1 MLLFP
6 IRPPRR
12 VAYMPGSFFMSLRER
27 CGVAPGQNG
36 WAQALITGWE
46 SPCAAAFWATQVSPL
61 RCGVWR
67 QNLRIAR
74 NNAKGCRGE
83 TCLARLTGA
92 HRARRLRDGG
102 FEPCTIVADGCK
114 APDRNDGYGRTR
126 QPGRRTPCAAVIRA
140 TQVSPPNVA
149 VVGVLS
155 RSAGQKILSSC

>member
-27 CGVAPGQNG
+27 CGVAPWQNG

-74 NNAKGCRGE
+74 INAKGCRGE
-83 TCLARLTGA
+83 TCLARLTA
-92 HRARRLRDGG
+92 A
-102 FEPCTIVADGCK
+102 
-114 APDRNDGYGRTR
+114 N
-126 QPGRRTPCAAVIRA
+126 RRTGTTVTAECASRA
-140 TQVSPPNVA
+140 DERHVRQSSGRHLCRPYAAEYGDRICGSPGTMRRGVGARLVSP
-149 VVGVLS
+149 G
-155 RSAGQKILSSC
+155 